1 MTIPRVACVIPALNA
16 APALR
21 DVALGLRAALDQPFI
36 VVVDD
41 GSRDDTFSVGRDVA
55 DASMRFERNKGKGA
69 ALRAGFGMAL
79 RSGATVVVT
88 VDADGQHDP
97 AFAPALVAATATYGL
112 VVGARD
118 RSGPVMPRGRRL
130 TNALSAAAVSRC
142 VGQPI
147 ADAQS
152 GFRAVRA
159 EVLRAIDARG
169 DRYEFETDFL
179 IRTARRGHRI
189 GFVPIPTRYGAVVPS
204 QFRPLRDSVRIIGT
218 LWRFNMNMAS

>member
-1 MTIPRVACVIPALNA
+1 VTVPRVACVIPALNA

-21 DVALGLRAALDQPFI
+21 DVVAGLRGALGEPFV

-41 GSRDDTFSVGRDVA
+41 GSLDDTFSVGRDVA
-55 DASMRFERNKGKGA
+55 DATMRFERNRGKGA
-69 ALRAGFGMAL
+69 ALRAGFGIAL
-79 RSGATVVVT
+79 QTGASVVIT

-97 AFAPALVAATATYGL
+97 AFAPALVAATATYDL
-112 VVGARD
+112 VIGARD
-118 RSGPVMPRGRRL
+118 RSGPLMPRGRRL

-152 GFRAVRA
+152 GFRALRA

-169 DRYEFETDFL
+169 DRYEYETDFL
-179 IRTARRGHRI
+179 IRTARGGHRI
-189 GFVPIPTRYGAVVPS
+189 GFVPIPTCYDAVVPS
-204 QFRPLRDSVRIIGT
+204 QFRPLRDSARIIGT
-218 LWRFNMNMAS
+218 LWRFNMNMAY